1 MPYPVEKLALAII
14 LVALVVISF
23 LILKPFIAAILMAVV
38 LAYILMPLRKA
49 LNKKIKSPGIAS
61 GIILIITIII
71 TAILIWFTLQT
82 MLKESI
88 DLYTKFQTYDYIAPL
103 KASISKLAGIDSSQI
118 SLFFDK
124 GVEKGAAFA
133 TNAFSQF
140 LSSVPSLILQIFV
153 MFFVLFF
160 FLRDGDSILN
170 SLREL
175 LPFRERVKRHLFK
188 RFEDI
193 TWALIYGVFAVGIVQ
208 GLVAGLGY
216 ILFGAADQAVLL
228 TSLSVLFGMIPFV
241 GSWIIWAPLGIS
253 MIATGATTNGIA
265 LLVYGWVI
273 VSHVDNIVRPY
284 FISKKARISQVVVL
298 LGIFG
303 GFEVFGI
310 VGVFIGP
317 LVLDYALMVL
327 EIYRKRKIHNLV

>member
-1 MPYPVEKLALAII
+1 MPYPIEKIALATI
-14 LVALVVISF
+14 LVALVIISF

-38 LAYILMPLRKA
+38 LAYILIPLRKT

-61 GIILIITIII
+61 GIIVTIAVII
-71 TAILIWFTLQT
+71 AVVLIWFSLQ
-82 MLKESI
+82 MLVKESI
-88 DLYTKFQTYDYIAPL
+88 DLYTKFQTYDYVAPL
-103 KASISKLAGIDSSQI
+103 KASIAKIFGTDPSQI

-124 GVEKGAAFA
+124 GVEKLAAFA
-133 TNAFSQF
+133 TSAFSNF
-140 LSSVPSLILQIFV
+140 ISDVPSLALQIFV

-160 FLRDGDSILN
+160 FLRDGDSIIGV
-170 SLREL
+170 LRGI
-175 LPFRERVKRHLFK
+175 LPFRDKVKNHLFK
-188 RFEDI
+188 RFEEI
-193 TWALIYGVFAVGIVQ
+193 TWALIYGVFAVGVVQ

-228 TSLSVLFGMIPFV
+228 TALSVLFGMIPFV

-253 MIATGATTNGIA
+253 MIATGDATNGIA
-265 LLVYGWVI
+265 LLIYGIVI
-273 VSHVDNIVRPY
+273 VSHVDNIIRPY

-327 EIYRKRKIHNLV
+327 EVYRKRKINNII